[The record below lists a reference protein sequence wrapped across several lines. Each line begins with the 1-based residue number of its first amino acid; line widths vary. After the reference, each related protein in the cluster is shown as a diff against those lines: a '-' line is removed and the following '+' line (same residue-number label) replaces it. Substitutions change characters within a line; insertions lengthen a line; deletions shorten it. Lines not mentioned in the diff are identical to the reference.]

1 MAETFDTI
9 LINADIVN
17 HDGSGKRDIG
27 IRNGRIAAIG
37 SLATASAGEVIDC
50 TGLHILPGVVDSQVH
65 FREPGLDHKE
75 DLETGSKA
83 AVLGGVTAVFEM
95 PNTNPLT
102 TNEAALA
109 DKVKRARKR
118 MHCDFAFWV
127 GGTRENIN
135 DIPDLEQLPGAAGI
149 KVFMGSSTGDLLVED
164 DAGVRSVLEKT
175 RRRAAFHSEDEYR
188 LKERE
193 HLQVTGDPS
202 SHPVWR
208 DEIAALQCTERLVR
222 IARETG
228 SLIHVLH
235 ISTAEEIS
243 FLADYKDVAT
253 CEATPHHLT
262 LCSDDY
268 ATLGNLIQMNPPL
281 RDKRHRDGVWH
292 GIGQGIVDVLG
303 SDHAPHTLEEKAK
316 PYPASP
322 SGMTGVQTLV
332 PIMLDHVNAGKL
344 SLERFVDLSSHGPNR
359 IFGMARKG
367 RIAVGYDAD
376 LTIVDMKRTETIT
389 HEQAGS
395 KAGWTPYHGKQVTG
409 WPVGTFVRG
418 VKVMWEAEIVNPHQ
432 GEPVEFLEA
441 LPHLKNKS
449 A

>member
-1 MAETFDTI
+1 MAQTFDTI
-9 LINADIVN
+9 LKGATIVN
-17 HDGSGKRDIG
+17 HDGIGQRDIG
-27 IRNGRIAAIG
+27 IRNGRIEAIG
-37 SLATASAGEVIDC
+37 SLAAGSAGEVIDC

-65 FREPGLDHKE
+65 FREPGLEHKE
-75 DLETGSKA
+75 DLETGSLA
-83 AVLGGVTAVFEM
+83 AVLGGVTSVFEM
-95 PNTNPLT
+95 PNTKPLT
-102 TNEAALA
+102 TSAETLD
-109 DKVKRARKR
+109 DKIRRGRHR

-127 GGTRENIN
+127 GGTRDNAKDVAE
-135 DIPDLEQLPGAAGI
+135 LERLPGAAGI
-149 KVFMGSSTGDLLVED
+149 KVFMGSSTGNLLVED
-164 DAGVRSVLEKT
+164 DEGVRSILKNT
-175 RRRAAFHSEDEYR
+175 RRRAAFHSEDEFR

-193 HLQVTGDPS
+193 NLRVEGDPS

-208 DEIAALQCTERLVR
+208 DVTTALQCTERLVG

-228 SLIHVLH
+228 ARIHVLH
-235 ISTAEEIS
+235 ISTAEEID
-243 FLADYKDVAT
+243 FLQGHKDVAT

-262 LCSDDY
+262 LSADEY
-268 ATLGNLIQMNPPL
+268 ATLGNLIQMNPPV
-281 RDKRHRDGVWH
+281 RDKRHRDGVWK
-292 GIGQGIVDVLG
+292 GVDQGIIDVLG
-303 SDHAPHTLEEKAK
+303 SDHAPHTLDEKQK
-316 PYPASP
+316 SYPASP

-376 LTIVDMKRTETIT
+376 LTIVDMKRRETIT

-395 KAGWTPYHGKQVTG
+395 KAGWTPYHGKTVTG

-418 VKVMWEAEIVNPHQ
+418 IKVMWEAEIVNPNK

-441 LPHLKNKS
+441 LPRH
-449 A
+449 